1 MAAPSQIR
9 RPFQVATNQWTA
21 GLRMFSLI
29 RYALK
34 ASDTIETG
42 NLIQKG
48 SDITS
53 KILARSFSPITG
65 YDGSIFSASNGDYIQ
80 WDTSWTGKFLGPV
93 TVIAR
98 CLPTSVDTA
107 GQLWGTHDVSS
118 GDGCTLQ
125 ISAASGCGWFVG
137 NGGGTFISDG
147 DVAGSVNNEFTLGGS
162 YDPSGAGTMRLYKSG
177 VLVAS
182 NTSAGASH
190 NTSSAGF
197 ASTGRF
203 STGGGAGV
211 TFGLN
216 GSVWW
221 VAVFNRALSAPE
233 MVAWTTTHDP
243 IAMVQIPQ
251 KTRGGTGAPP
261 PYITGND
268 IVVDQTFIGDSPF
281 VLGTVLTAGAA
292 TGGDIPSSGGGG
304 FAQINDIN
312 VFQFLNMV
320 ESIPSL
326 TQNVIDVDQFVT
338 FVEQYSTANNIDVG
352 TILNLFLADEPNVLV
367 GNRYQR

>member
-65 YDGSIFSASNGDYIQ
+65 YDGSIFVASNGDYIQ

-98 CLPTSVDTA
+98 CNPTSVDTA

-118 GDGCTLQ
+118 GDGCSLQ
-125 ISAASGCGWFVG
+125 INGASGCGWFVG
-137 NGGGTFISDG
+137 NGGGTFLSDG
-147 DVAGSVNNEFTLGGS
+147 NVPGSVNNEFTLGGS

-211 TFGLN
+211 TFGLS

-221 VAVFNRALSAPE
+221 VAVFNRALSAAE

-243 IAMVQIPQ
+243 IAMVQVPL
-251 KTRGGTGAPP
+251 KTRGGAGTPP
-261 PYITGND
+261 PYVTGNE
-268 IVVDQTFIGDSPF
+268 IVVDQTFIGDSPY
-281 VLGTVLTAGAA
+281 VLGTVLHAGAA
-292 TGGDIPSSGGGG
+292 TGGEIPSEGGGE
-304 FAQINDIN
+304 FAQLNDIN

-320 ESIPSL
+320 ETLASL
-326 TQNVIDVDQFVT
+326 TQNVITVEQILS
-338 FVEQYSTANNIDVG
+338 FVEQYNSANNVNVASFC
-352 TILNLFLADEPNVLV
+352 NLFLGSEPNVLV
-367 GNRYQR
+367 SNRYRR